1 MRRLLIVGI
10 LFLAFF
16 VRVINL
22 SDFPAGFTPDEASFG
37 YDAYSLLN
45 TGKDQW
51 GNSAPLS
58 FKSFGDFKLPV
69 YTYLTMPSVAFF
81 GLTRFAV
88 RLPNA
93 VLGTLAVLFTYLLA
107 QEITGLRGK
116 TEERIPLL
124 SALLLAFSYWHIA
137 LSRGAFEAN
146 LTTFFMTAGVWAFLF
161 SRKHSSWW
169 MFLSMCIFGINM
181 FTYHAARLITPAI
194 VFSLYFFYQK
204 ALAFNKTYIASI
216 AIFIFF
222 CLISGLSLI
231 SGSGTRAATSTLISE
246 NLGSGIVRASVV
258 NAGVPLPLARVF
270 YNEPSAKITKFA
282 KNYISYF
289 SPEFLFT
296 EGAREA
302 SYGMIPGGGLL
313 STIEFVGLILF
324 VWSTLRKRNKFVLF
338 LCSWLLFAPI
348 PSAISIGPGNA
359 ANRAAILM
367 PAIQIASAY
376 GLASVFIQMRESFQ
390 KLAVPFVY
398 GAIVFF
404 GLFSF
409 VKYTYTQPIYAANG
423 MMYGMDEL
431 FDFLKMYPTK
441 HVILSRSLSEP
452 HIYAAFYDPIYPNLY
467 QKATS
472 HWNYDTNGLNW
483 VDQQEGYFVGRYVV
497 SSIDKSR
504 DFQPDNTFV
513 VGTKDE
519 MPTNA
524 RIVKEVLTPDKK
536 LLWVV
541 AEKP

>member
-10 LFLAFF
+10 LLLAFL
-16 VRVINL
+16 VRVVNL
-22 SDFPAGFTPDEASFG
+22 SDYPAGFTPDEASFG
-37 YDAYSLLN
+37 YDAYSLLK

-51 GNSAPLS
+51 GVTYPLT
-58 FKSFGDFKLPV
+58 FKSFGDFKLPA
-69 YTYLTMPSVAFF
+69 YTYLTMPSVAVF

-93 VLGTLAVLFTYLLA
+93 VLGTLAVMFTYLLA

-116 TEERIPLL
+116 TDERISQI
-124 SALLLAFSYWHIA
+124 SALLVAFSYWHIA

-161 SRKHSSWW
+161 SRKQSSWW
-169 MFLSMCIFGINM
+169 MVLSMVFFGVNM
-181 FTYHAARLITPAI
+181 FTYHAARLVTPVL
-194 VFSLYFFYQK
+194 VFSLFFFYHK
-204 ALAFNKTYIASI
+204 ALRFNKIYVTSI
-216 AIFIFF
+216 VIFIFF
-222 CLISGLSLI
+222 CLVSGLSLV

-258 NAGVPLPLARVF
+258 NAGMPLPLARLF
-270 YNEPSAKITKFA
+270 YNEPSAKLTKFVS
-282 KNYISYF
+282 NYISYF
-289 SPEFLFT
+289 SPGFLFT

-313 STIEFVGLILF
+313 STVEFVGLLCFI
-324 VWSTLRKRNKFVLF
+324 WSTLHKRNKFVLF

-348 PSAISIGPGNA
+348 PAAISIGPGHA

-367 PAIQIASAY
+367 PALEIASAY
-376 GLASVFIQMRESFQ
+376 GLARVL
-390 KLAVPFVY
+390 KLLRGKAQQIAVPVTY
-398 GAIVFF
+398 ISIVFL

-409 VKYTYTQPIYAANG
+409 IKYTYTQPIYAANG

-431 FDFLKMYPTK
+431 FAFLQTYPTK

-467 QKATS
+467 QKATT
-472 HWNYDTNGLNW
+472 HWNFESAKLNW

-504 DFQPDNTFV
+504 DFQLDNTFI
-513 VGTKDE
+513 VGTLDE
-519 MPTNA
+519 MPVNA
-524 RIVKEVLTPDKK
+524 RLVKEILTPDKK